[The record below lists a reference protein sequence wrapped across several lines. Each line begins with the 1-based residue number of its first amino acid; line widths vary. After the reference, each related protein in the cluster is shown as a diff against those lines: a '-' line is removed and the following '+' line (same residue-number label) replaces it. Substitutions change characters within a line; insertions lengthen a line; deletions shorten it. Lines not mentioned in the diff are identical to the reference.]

1 MGIEIERWTNEK
13 ASAKKLAE
21 PLKYEFSGLTAPNRF
36 LKAAM
41 TERLSSWDPK
51 DISKRGIPSDGL
63 INVYRRWGEGGYGS
77 KLTLGWKK
85 ISAVFHANM

>member
-1 MGIEIERWTNEK
+1 MSIERWTDEK

-77 KLTLGWKK
+77 K
-85 ISAVFHANM
+85 SRPHNMLE

>member
-1 MGIEIERWTNEK
+1 MSIIQRWTDEK
-13 ASAKKLAE
+13 ASAKRLAE
-21 PLKYEFSGLTAPNRF
+21 PLIYEFSSLTAPNRF

-51 DISKRGIPSDGL
+51 DISRRGIPNDGL

-77 KLTLGWKK
+77 KSRL
-85 ISAVFHANM
+85 HNMLE